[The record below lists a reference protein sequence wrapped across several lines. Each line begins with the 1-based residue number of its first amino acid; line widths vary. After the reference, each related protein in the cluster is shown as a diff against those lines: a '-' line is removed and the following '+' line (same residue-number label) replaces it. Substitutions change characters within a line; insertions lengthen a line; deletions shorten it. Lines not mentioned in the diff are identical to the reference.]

1 MYSIEWLIPSKVFY
15 VKMWDSLTLDEL
27 IACNEIVRDKYLD
40 AVDDKIHMV
49 AEFKDV
55 ESFPRNLRDIKYATS
70 IYTNHENMGWAV
82 LIGFKH
88 PLVKFLASVLTQ
100 MANMNMK
107 TVADKTEALDV
118 LRRIDL
124 SLPSQA

>member
-55 ESFPRNLRDIKYATS
+55 ESFPRNLRDIK
-70 IYTNHENMGWAV
+70 
-82 LIGFKH
+82 
-88 PLVKFLASVLTQ
+88 
-100 MANMNMK
+100 
-107 TVADKTEALDV
+107 
-118 LRRIDL
+118 
-124 SLPSQA
+124 